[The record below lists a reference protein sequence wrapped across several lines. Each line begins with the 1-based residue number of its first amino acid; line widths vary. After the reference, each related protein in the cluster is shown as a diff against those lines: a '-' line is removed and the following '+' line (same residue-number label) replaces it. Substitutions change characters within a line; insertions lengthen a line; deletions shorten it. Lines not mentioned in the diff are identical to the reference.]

1 MDSKMNGMER
11 DDLKENHEEPLK
23 DSRLI
28 LKSEKGLEARKR
40 MYLLNRL
47 MKLINTINRF
57 YRNVS
62 IRFKQRHNAQKRT

>member
-1 MDSKMNGMER
+1 MNGMER
-11 DDLKENHEEPLK
+11 DDLKENHEELLK

-40 MYLLNRL
+40 MYLLNKL

-57 YRNVS
+57 YKNVS
-62 IRFKQRHNAQKRT
+62 IRFKQRHNAQKKT

>member
-1 MDSKMNGMER
+1 MER

-28 LKSEKGLEARKR
+28 LKLEKGLEARKR
-40 MYLLNRL
+40 MYLLNKL
-47 MKLINTINRF
+47 MKLINTINQF